1 MESILLKNKINHFWE
16 WFVKHEKQ
24 FRKISDPVATKE
36 LLDNQ
41 VLQFGIFSWEI
52 GKGQGKPHTFTISP
66 NGDAKM
72 LRRSEAIIGEAPDL
86 PHWDFFAAKPAQDW
100 NFIFEMF
107 DSFMLQQTIDAAE
120 WEYILRM
127 THERKLSVMIYA
139 ENIDFLD
146 ADDKPSAADFVLNQI
161 IGETDKIY
169 YIDSVSF
176 IEVLDENQEEDLKLL
191 TEFKFEFEKLLDE
204 LL

>member
-1 MESILLKNKINHFWE
+1 
-16 WFVKHEKQ
+16 
-24 FRKISDPVATKE
+24 
-36 LLDNQ
+36 
-41 VLQFGIFSWEI
+41 
-52 GKGQGKPHTFTISP
+52 
-66 NGDAKM
+66 
-72 LRRSEAIIGEAPDL
+72 
-86 PHWDFFAAKPAQDW
+86 
-100 NFIFEMF
+100 
-107 DSFMLQQTIDAAE
+107 MLQQTIDAAE

-127 THERKLSVMIYA
+127 THDRKLSVMIYA

-146 ADDKPSAADFVLNQI
+146 ADDKPNAADFVLNQI